1 MDDNNTSLNQNTA
14 TSEVKPLYIIT
25 GATGAMGKVIAKRI
39 AAQGKPLILACRELD
54 KGEKLASEL
63 KEKTL
68 NADIHA
74 MHLDLS
80 SFARVKAFVT
90 ELTELHRPVAAL
102 INNSAVLPR
111 RRKTSVDGFEY
122 TIQVNFLS
130 TVLLSMM
137 VVPLFSEN
145 GGRIVMTTSL
155 MRNFTSLPYEFPAV
169 NNFVPL
175 TTFAQSKLALT
186 LFSIYMSTT
195 LRTRHVTVNC
205 ADPGIINAGMLTIS
219 HWIDTIRDHVGQ
231 TLIHNPEDGAIAAMR
246 ALESSDTG
254 FIFKGLDRQVKTSS
268 LLKNREVFI
277 KLCNDT
283 MRIIK
288 AEMPS

>member
-14 TSEVKPLYIIT
+14 ASEVKPLYIIT

-54 KGEKLASEL
+54 KGEKLALEL

-90 ELTELHRPVAAL
+90 ELTELNRPVAAL

-231 TLIHNPEDGAIAAMR
+231 TLIHNPEDGAIAVMR

-288 AEMPS
+288 SQMP

>member
-1 MDDNNTSLNQNTA
+1 MNDNTKDQPQSANG
-14 TSEVKPLYIIT
+14 KPLYIIT
-25 GATGAMGKVIAKRI
+25 GATGAMGSVIAKRL
-39 AAQGKPLILACRELD
+39 AAQGKPLILASRDIE
-54 KGEKLASEL
+54 KGEKLAQDL

-68 NADIHA
+68 NNDIIA
-74 MHLDLS
+74 MHIDLS
-80 SFARVKAFVT
+80 SFARVKAFVA
-90 ELTELHRPVAAL
+90 ELSELNRPVAAL
-102 INNSAVLPR
+102 INNSAVLTR
-111 RRKTSVDGFEY
+111 KRKTSVDNYEY
-122 TIQVNFLS
+122 TIQVN
-130 TVLLSMM
+130 
-137 VVPLFSEN
+137 SES

-155 MRNFTSLPYEFPAV
+155 MRNLTSLPYEFPAV

-175 TTFAQSKLALT
+175 TTYAQSKLALT

-205 ADPGIINAGMLTIS
+205 ADPGIINAGMLTLS
-219 HWIDTIRDHVGQ
+219 HWLDMVRDRVGQ
-231 TLIHNPEDGAIAAMR
+231 TLIHNPEDGAIAVMR

-288 AEMPS
+288 REMPS

>member
-1 MDDNNTSLNQNTA
+1 MNKEESTT
-14 TSEVKPLYIIT
+14 TKPLYIVT
-25 GATGAMGKVIAKRI
+25 GATGAMGRVISKRL
-39 AAQGKPLILACRELD
+39 ALQGKAVVLACRDMD
-54 KGEKLASEL
+54 KGEKLAIEL
-63 KEKTL
+63 KETTS
-68 NADIHA
+68 NSDITV

-80 SFARVKAFVT
+80 SFARVKAFIA
-90 ELTELHRPVAAL
+90 ELTELKRPVAAL
-102 INNSAVLPR
+102 VNNSAVLTR
-111 RRKTSVDGFEY
+111 RRKTSVDGYEL

-130 TVLLSMM
+130 TVLLSMLM
-137 VVPLFSEN
+137 VPLFQEKS
-145 GGRIVMTTSL
+145 GRIVMTTSL

-195 LRTRHVTVNC
+195 LRTRHVSVNC
-205 ADPGIINAGMLTIS
+205 ADPGLINAGMLTLS
-219 HWIDTIRDHVGQ
+219 HWFDKLRDHVGQ

>member
-1 MDDNNTSLNQNTA
+1 MDDNTKDQPQSANG
-14 TSEVKPLYIIT
+14 KPLYIIT
-25 GATGAMGKVIAKRI
+25 GATGAMGSVIAKRL
-39 AAQGKPLILACRELD
+39 AAQGKPLILASRDIE
-54 KGEKLASEL
+54 KGEKLAQDL

-68 NADIHA
+68 NNDIIA
-74 MHLDLS
+74 MHIDLS
-80 SFARVKAFVT
+80 SFARVKAFVA
-90 ELTELHRPVAAL
+90 ELSELNRPVAAL
-102 INNSAVLPR
+102 INNSAVLTR
-111 RRKTSVDGFEY
+111 KRKTSVDNYEY

-130 TVLLSMM
+130 TVLLSML
-137 VVPLFSEN
+137 VVPMFPEK

-155 MRNFTSLPYEFPAV
+155 MRNLTSLPYEFPAV
-169 NNFVPL
+169 NNF
-175 TTFAQSKLALT
+175 A
-186 LFSIYMSTT
+186 

-205 ADPGIINAGMLTIS
+205 ADPGIINAGMLTLS
-219 HWIDTIRDHVGQ
+219 HWLDMVRDRVGQ
-231 TLIHNPEDGAIAAMR
+231 TLIHNPEDGAIAVMR

-288 AEMPS
+288 REMPS

>member
-14 TSEVKPLYIIT
+14 ASEVKPLYIIT

-231 TLIHNPEDGAIAAMR
+231 TLIHNPEDGAIAVMR

-254 FIFKGLDRQVKTSS
+254 FHKVVQRHHAHYQEPNALI
-268 LLKNREVFI
+268 
-277 KLCNDT
+277 
-283 MRIIK
+283 
-288 AEMPS
+288 

>member
-1 MDDNNTSLNQNTA
+1 MNKEESTT
-14 TSEVKPLYIIT
+14 TKPLYIVT
-25 GATGAMGKVIAKRI
+25 GATGSMGRVISKRL
-39 AAQGKPLILACRELD
+39 AAQDKALIFACRDLS
-54 KGEKLASEL
+54 KGEKLVKDL
-63 KEKTL
+63 KELTS
-68 NADIHA
+68 NDDITA

-80 SFARVKAFVT
+80 SFARVKAFVA
-90 ELTELHRPVAAL
+90 ELSELNRPVAAL
-102 INNSAVLPR
+102 INNSAVLTR
-111 RRKTSVDGFEY
+111 RHKTSVDGYEY

-130 TVLLSMM
+130 TVLLSMLM
-137 VVPLFSEN
+137 VPMFQEK

-195 LRTRHVTVNC
+195 LRTRHVNVNC
-205 ADPGIINAGMLTIS
+205 ADPGLINAGMLTLS
-219 HWIDTIRDHVGQ
+219 HWFDKLRDHVGQ

>member
-1 MDDNNTSLNQNTA
+1 MNKDNIIKDQSA
-14 TSEVKPLYIIT
+14 AKPLYVIT
-25 GATGAMGKVIAKRI
+25 GATGAMGRVISKRL
-39 AAQGKPLILACRELD
+39 AAQDKALILACRDME
-54 KGEKLASEL
+54 KGEKLVKDL
-63 KEKTL
+63 KEFSS
-68 NADIHA
+68 NNDITA

-80 SFARVKAFVT
+80 SFARVKAFVA
-90 ELTELHRPVAAL
+90 ELSELKRPVAAL
-102 INNSAVLPR
+102 INNSAVLTR
-111 RRKTSVDGFEY
+111 RRKTSVDGYEL

-130 TVLLSMM
+130 TVLLSMLM
-137 VVPLFSEN
+137 VPMFQEK

-195 LRTRHVTVNC
+195 LRTRHVNVNC
-205 ADPGIINAGMLTIS
+205 ADPGLINAGMLTLS
-219 HWIDTIRDHVGQ
+219 HWFDKLRDHVGQ

-246 ALESSDTG
+246 ALESSDTD

>member
-14 TSEVKPLYIIT
+14 ASEVKPLYIIT

-90 ELTELHRPVAAL
+90 ELAELHRPVAAL

-231 TLIHNPEDGAIAAMR
+231 TLIHNPEDGAIAVMR

-288 AEMPS
+288 SQMP

>member
-1 MDDNNTSLNQNTA
+1 MNQDNIIKDQA
-14 TSEVKPLYIIT
+14 TVKPLYVVT
-25 GATGAMGKVIAKRI
+25 GATGAMGRVICKRL
-39 AAQGKPLILACRELD
+39 ASQDKALILACRDME
-54 KGEKLASEL
+54 KGNKLAKDL
-63 KEKTL
+63 K
-68 NADIHA
+68 DISSNNDITV

-80 SFARVKAFVT
+80 SFARVKAFVA
-90 ELTELHRPVAAL
+90 ELSEMKRPVAAL
-102 INNSAVLPR
+102 INNSAVLTR
-111 RRKTSVDGFEY
+111 RRKTSVDGYEL

-130 TVLLSMM
+130 TVLLSMLM
-137 VVPLFSEN
+137 VPMFQEK

-195 LRTRHVTVNC
+195 LRTRHVNVNC
-205 ADPGIINAGMLTIS
+205 ADPGLINAGMLTLS
-219 HWIDTIRDHVGQ
+219 HWFDKLRDHVGQ

>member
-1 MDDNNTSLNQNTA
+1 MNKDNNTKEQAAAPSG
-14 TSEVKPLYIIT
+14 KPLYIVT
-25 GATGAMGKVIAKRI
+25 GATGAMGKVICKRL
-39 AAQGKPLILACRELD
+39 AAQGKPLILACRDLE
-54 KGEKLASEL
+54 KGEKLVKEL
-63 KEKTL
+63 ISQTL
-68 NADIHA
+68 NNDITA
-74 MHLDLS
+74 LHLDLS
-80 SFARVKAFVT
+80 SFARVKAFVA
-90 ELTELHRPVAAL
+90 ELTELKRPVAAL

-111 RRKTSVDGFEY
+111 RRKTSVDGYEY

-137 VVPLFSEN
+137 VLPLFPEK

-155 MRNFTSLPYEFPAV
+155 MRNLTSLPYEFPAV

-175 TTFAQSKLALT
+175 TTYAQSKLALT

-205 ADPGIINAGMLTIS
+205 ADPGIINAGMLTLS
-219 HWIDTIRDHVGQ
+219 HWLDMVRDRVGQ
-231 TLIHNPEDGAIAAMR
+231 TLIHNPEDGAIAVMR

-254 FIFKGLDRQVKTSS
+254 FIFKGLDRQMKTSS

-288 AEMPS
+288 KEMPS

>member
-1 MDDNNTSLNQNTA
+1 MNKDNNTTEQAAVS
-14 TSEVKPLYIIT
+14 SGKPLYIVT
-25 GATGAMGKVIAKRI
+25 GATGAMGKVICKRL
-39 AAQGKPLILACRELD
+39 AAQGKPLILACRDLE
-54 KGEKLASEL
+54 KGEKLVKEL
-63 KEKTL
+63 ISQTL
-68 NADIHA
+68 NNDITA
-74 MHLDLS
+74 LHLDLS
-80 SFARVKAFVT
+80 SFARVKAFVA
-90 ELTELHRPVAAL
+90 ELTELKRPVAAL

-111 RRKTSVDGFEY
+111 RRKTSVDGYEY

-130 TVLLSMM
+130 TVLLSMLVM
-137 VVPLFSEN
+137 PLFPEK

-155 MRNFTSLPYEFPAV
+155 MRNLTSLPYEFPAV

-175 TTFAQSKLALT
+175 TTYAQSKLALT

-205 ADPGIINAGMLTIS
+205 ADPGLINAGMLTLS
-219 HWIDTIRDHVGQ
+219 HWFDKLRDHVGQ

>member
-1 MDDNNTSLNQNTA
+1 M
-14 TSEVKPLYIIT
+14 EFFVKKIIIT

-145 GGRIVMTTSL
+145 GGD
-155 MRNFTSLPYEFPAV
+155 A
-169 NNFVPL
+169 
-175 TTFAQSKLALT
+175 KLYLVAL
-186 LFSIYMSTT
+186 
-195 LRTRHVTVNC
+195 
-205 ADPGIINAGMLTIS
+205 
-219 HWIDTIRDHVGQ
+219 
-231 TLIHNPEDGAIAAMR
+231 
-246 ALESSDTG
+246 
-254 FIFKGLDRQVKTSS
+254 
-268 LLKNREVFI
+268 
-277 KLCNDT
+277 
-283 MRIIK
+283 
-288 AEMPS
+288 

>member
-1 MDDNNTSLNQNTA
+1 MNQNTSTIDKA
-14 TSEVKPLYIIT
+14 STSTSKPLYIVT
-25 GATGAMGKVIAKRI
+25 GATGAMGKVVSKRL
-39 AAQGKPLILACRELD
+39 ASQGKPLILACRDMD
-54 KGEKLASEL
+54 KGEKLAKDL
-63 KEKTL
+63 KNITS
-68 NADIHA
+68 NDDITV

-80 SFARVKAFVT
+80 SFARVKAFVA
-90 ELTELHRPVAAL
+90 ELSELNRPIAAL
-102 INNSAVLPR
+102 VNNSAVLTR
-111 RRKTSVDGFEY
+111 RRKTSVDGYEY

-130 TVLLSMM
+130 TVLLSML
-137 VVPLFSEN
+137 VVPMFPEN

-195 LRTRHVTVNC
+195 LRTRHVNVNC
-205 ADPGIINAGMLTIS
+205 ADPGLINAGMLTLS
-219 HWIDTIRDHVGQ
+219 HWFDKLRDHVGQ

-254 FIFKGLDRQVKTSS
+254 FIFKGLDRQIKTSS

-288 AEMPS
+288 AEMRS

>member
-1 MDDNNTSLNQNTA
+1 MNQDNIIKDQA
-14 TSEVKPLYIIT
+14 TVKPLYVVT
-25 GATGAMGKVIAKRI
+25 GATGAMGRVICKRLVSQDK
-39 AAQGKPLILACRELD
+39 ALILACRDME
-54 KGEKLASEL
+54 KGNKLAKDL
-63 KEKTL
+63 K
-68 NADIHA
+68 DISSNNDITV

-80 SFARVKAFVT
+80 SFARVKAFVA
-90 ELTELHRPVAAL
+90 ELSEMKRPVAAL
-102 INNSAVLPR
+102 INNSAVLTR
-111 RRKTSVDGFEY
+111 RRKTSVDGYEL

-130 TVLLSMM
+130 TVLLSMLM
-137 VVPLFSEN
+137 VPMFQEK

-195 LRTRHVTVNC
+195 LRTRHVNVNC
-205 ADPGIINAGMLTIS
+205 ADPGLINAGMLTLS
-219 HWIDTIRDHVGQ
+219 HWFDKLRDHVGQ

>member
-14 TSEVKPLYIIT
+14 ASEVKPLYIIT

-74 MHLDLS
+74 MNLDLS

-231 TLIHNPEDGAIAAMR
+231 TLIHNPEDGAIAVMR

-288 AEMPS
+288 SQMP

>member
-1 MDDNNTSLNQNTA
+1 MNEDKNPQQQADSTKA
-14 TSEVKPLYIIT
+14 KPLYIVT

-39 AAQGKPLILACRELD
+39 AAQGKPLILACRD
-54 KGEKLASEL
+54 MNKGEKLVEEL
-63 KEKTL
+63 KKISL
-68 NADIHA
+68 NNDIRA
-74 MHLDLS
+74 IHLDLS
-80 SFARVKAFVT
+80 SFARVKAFVA
-90 ELTELHRPVAAL
+90 ELEELNRPVAAL

-111 RRKTSVDGFEY
+111 RRKTSVDGYEF

-130 TVLLSMM
+130 TVLLSML
-137 VVPLFSEN
+137 VVPMFPET

-195 LRTRHVTVNC
+195 LRTRHVNVNC
-205 ADPGIINAGMLTIS
+205 ADPGIINAGMLTLS
-219 HWIDTIRDHVGQ
+219 HWFDKVRDHVGQ

-288 AEMPS
+288 KQMPS

>member
-1 MDDNNTSLNQNTA
+1 MNKDNIIKDQSA
-14 TSEVKPLYIIT
+14 AKPLYVIT
-25 GATGAMGKVIAKRI
+25 GATGAMGRVISKRL
-39 AAQGKPLILACRELD
+39 AAQDKALILACRDME
-54 KGEKLASEL
+54 KGEKLVKDL
-63 KEKTL
+63 KEFSS
-68 NADIHA
+68 NNDITA

-80 SFARVKAFVT
+80 SFARVKAFVA
-90 ELTELHRPVAAL
+90 ELSELKRPVAAL
-102 INNSAVLPR
+102 INNSAVLTR
-111 RRKTSVDGFEY
+111 RRKTSVDGYEL

-130 TVLLSMM
+130 TVLLSMLM
-137 VVPLFSEN
+137 VPMFQEK

-195 LRTRHVTVNC
+195 LRTRHVNVNC
-205 ADPGIINAGMLTIS
+205 ADPGLINAGMLTLS
-219 HWIDTIRDHVGQ
+219 HWFDKLRDHVGQ

>member
-1 MDDNNTSLNQNTA
+1 MDKNKTSQEQKSVK
-14 TSEVKPLYIIT
+14 SEAKPLYIIT
-25 GATGAMGKVIAKRI
+25 GATGAMGKVIAKRL

-54 KGEKLASEL
+54 KGEKLANEL
-63 KEKTL
+63 RESTL
-68 NADIHA
+68 NQDITA

-80 SFARVKAFVT
+80 SFARVKAFVA
-90 ELTELHRPVAAL
+90 ELTELQRPVAAL

-137 VVPLFSEN
+137 VVPLFNET

-205 ADPGIINAGMLTIS
+205 ADPGIINAGMLTLS

-288 AEMPS
+288 SQMP

>member
-1 MDDNNTSLNQNTA
+1 MNKEESNTN
-14 TSEVKPLYIIT
+14 KPLYIVT
-25 GATGAMGKVIAKRI
+25 GATGSMGRVISKRL
-39 AAQGKPLILACRELD
+39 AAQDKALILACRDLS
-54 KGEKLASEL
+54 KGEKLVKDL
-63 KEKTL
+63 KELTS
-68 NADIHA
+68 NDDITA

-80 SFARVKAFVT
+80 SFARVKAFIA
-90 ELTELHRPVAAL
+90 ELTELKRPVAAL
-102 INNSAVLPR
+102 VNNSAVLTR
-111 RRKTSVDGFEY
+111 RRKTSVDGYEY

-130 TVLLSMM
+130 TVLLSMLM
-137 VVPLFSEN
+137 VPMFQEK

-195 LRTRHVTVNC
+195 LRTRHVNVNC
-205 ADPGIINAGMLTIS
+205 ADPGLINAGMLTLS
-219 HWIDTIRDHVGQ
+219 HWFDKLRDHVGQ

>member
-1 MDDNNTSLNQNTA
+1 MNKNDNTKEQA
-14 TSEVKPLYIIT
+14 TSTSGKPVYIVT

-39 AAQGKPLILACRELD
+39 AGQGKPLILACRDLD
-54 KGEKLASEL
+54 KGEKLAQEL

-68 NADIHA
+68 NNDIQA

-80 SFARVKAFVT
+80 SFARVKAFVA
-90 ELTELHRPVAAL
+90 ELAELNRPIAAL
-102 INNSAVLPR
+102 INNSAVLTR
-111 RRKTSVDGFEY
+111 KHKTSVDGYEY

-137 VVPLFSEN
+137 VVPMFSES

-155 MRNFTSLPYEFPAV
+155 MRNLTSLPYEFPAV

-175 TTFAQSKLALT
+175 TTYAQSKLALT

-205 ADPGIINAGMLTIS
+205 ADPGIINTGMLTLS
-219 HWIDTIRDHVGQ
+219 HWLDMVRDRVGQ
-231 TLIHNPEDGAIAAMR
+231 TLIHNPEDGAIAVMR

-254 FIFKGLDRQVKTSS
+254 FIFKGLDRQMKTSS

-288 AEMPS
+288 REMPS

>member
-1 MDDNNTSLNQNTA
+1 MNKDNNIKEPTT
-14 TSEVKPLYIIT
+14 TKPLYVVT
-25 GATGAMGKVIAKRI
+25 GATGAMGRVICKRL
-39 AAQGKPLILACRELD
+39 AMQGKDVILACRDME
-54 KGEKLASEL
+54 KGEKLAKEL
-63 KEKTL
+63 KENTS
-68 NADIHA
+68 NVDIIL

-80 SFARVKAFVT
+80 SFARVKAFVA
-90 ELTELHRPVAAL
+90 ELSELKRPVAAL
-102 INNSAVLPR
+102 INNSAVLTR
-111 RRKTSVDGFEY
+111 RRKTSADGYEL

-130 TVLLSMM
+130 TVLLSMLM
-137 VVPLFSEN
+137 VPMFQEK
-145 GGRIVMTTSL
+145 GGSIVMTTSL

-205 ADPGIINAGMLTIS
+205 ADPGIINAGMLTLS
-219 HWIDTIRDHVGQ
+219 HWLDMVRDRVGQ

>member
-231 TLIHNPEDGAIAAMR
+231 TLIHNPEDGAIAVMR

-254 FIFKGLDRQVKTSS
+254 FIFKGLDRQLKTSS

-288 AEMPS
+288 SQMP